1 MSWLRLC
8 QANGLVTQDTW
19 RSQRSEPPIRWYLRC
34 FFQGL
39 WQHRQTAH
47 VSYSPL
53 LWGPR
58 QCKEIS
64 VSILWYQ
71 VSSSC
76 WRWNVRR
83 KKGSCKETPELPSY
97 LSLFS
102 TGCSTNGT
110 KTNRLHPLKKP
121 KVNWTCS
128 ARWPRKLVY
137 TLSLERPNLLFV
149 IFHTRVFSSKEK
161 ISRMSKILVSQYVYC
176 VEPERRQVPER
187 KSIECVLEIGSC
199 LEVSFI
205 ILTKGSTFQ
214 SVSFNCPFWGWVLV
228 LTSDLCCQ
236 LDSFQTSCLRI
247 ILGVSRTDHVSN
259 EEVYDTTGT
268 VPLSQ
273 SVKAWQIRFLG
284 HCLQRPQ
291 EDLISNYA
299 LYHPTHG
306 KPRPGG
312 HKILFNEYAAKLI
325 NPENPPCSRN
335 SYFGTGPQ
343 SLEAHGGRLLASLG
357 TPMTASAELRE
368 VLQDWNWDKPV
379 LAFLPG
385 DLSTS

>member
-1 MSWLRLC
+1 
-8 QANGLVTQDTW
+8 
-19 RSQRSEPPIRWYLRC
+19 
-34 FFQGL
+34 
-39 WQHRQTAH
+39 
-47 VSYSPL
+47 
-53 LWGPR
+53 
-58 QCKEIS
+58 
-64 VSILWYQ
+64 
-71 VSSSC
+71 
-76 WRWNVRR
+76 
-83 KKGSCKETPELPSY
+83 
-97 LSLFS
+97 
-102 TGCSTNGT
+102 
-110 KTNRLHPLKKP
+110 
-121 KVNWTCS
+121 
-128 ARWPRKLVY
+128 
-137 TLSLERPNLLFV
+137 
-149 IFHTRVFSSKEK
+149 
-161 ISRMSKILVSQYVYC
+161 MSKILVSQYVYC

-259 EEVYDTTGT
+259 EEVYDRTGT

-273 SVKAWQIRFLG
+273 SVRAWQIRFLG
-284 HCLQRPQ
+284 HFLQRPQ

>member
-1 MSWLRLC
+1 MLLYGCKSW
-8 QANGLVTQDTW
+8 
-19 RSQRSEPPIRWYLRC
+19 
-34 FFQGL
+34 
-39 WQHRQTAH
+39 
-47 VSYSPL
+47 
-53 LWGPR
+53 
-58 QCKEIS
+58 
-64 VSILWYQ
+64 
-71 VSSSC
+71 
-76 WRWNVRR
+76 
-83 KKGSCKETPELPSY
+83 
-97 LSLFS
+97 
-102 TGCSTNGT
+102 
-110 KTNRLHPLKKP
+110 
-121 KVNWTCS
+121 
-128 ARWPRKLVY
+128 
-137 TLSLERPNLLFV
+137 
-149 IFHTRVFSSKEK
+149 
-161 ISRMSKILVSQYVYC
+161 
-176 VEPERRQVPER
+176 
-187 KSIECVLEIGSC
+187 
-199 LEVSFI
+199 
-205 ILTKGSTFQ
+205 
-214 SVSFNCPFWGWVLV
+214 V
-228 LTSDLCCQ
+228 LTSDCL

-247 ILGVSRTDHVSN
+247 IFGVPRTDHVSN
-259 EEVYDTTGT
+259 EEVYDRTGT

-343 SLEAHGGRLLASLG
+343 SLEAHGGRLLAPLRA
-357 TPMTASAELRE
+357 PMTASAELRE